1 MAYCAAADVTARYG
15 PKALKWAGDDVAV
28 MEAACADAS
37 GEIDGYLA
45 LAGVRLPLDPVPSYI
60 ANYAADLA
68 GYLLV
73 VRSGFLTGAEG
84 EEEISKRAAGIR
96 HFFEKWA
103 EGKFDGGDKDGI
115 PPGDPSRPSRV
126 RWSTEPKLDLSGY
139 R

>member
-1 MAYCAAADVTARYG
+1 MAYCAAADVTSRYG
-15 PKALKWAGDDVAV
+15 AKALSWANDDPAV
-28 MEAACADAS
+28 IDAACADAS

-45 LAGVRLPLDPVPSYI
+45 LAGVRLPLDPVPSYV

-73 VRSGFLTGAEG
+73 VRSGFLSGADG
-84 EEEISKRAAGIR
+84 EEEISKRAAAIR
-96 HFFEKWA
+96 SFFEKWA

-115 PPGDPSRPSRV
+115 PPGDPNGRSRV
-126 RWSTEPKLDLSGY
+126 RHSAEPKMDMSGY